1 MTFSAPERGRGELLS
16 FLFALF
22 FFVVIWL
29 SLLVVVN
36 AFFCWGSVLLGAAVM
51 AGLFLAER
59 RKRILL
65 AFLGALFALWLVAL
79 FVNFDAF
86 LTGLKIL
93 CNNLFEKSEAAQAY
107 RYEYFSVSVIRKLY
121 PRYIALAVSFL
132 SFPLALLFYGAGRE
146 RNGVALFSLVFLF
159 SFVCVAFG
167 VTAGGA
173 LFALQGVAA
182 FLYFLLPRLTGK
194 GKKALFAVVLVCLLL
209 AAIFALSAL
218 YRPSEAILAF
228 SERVRDLFDEKMGGA
243 LGGGL
248 SGGNGSLPSEG
259 GSSGEGSELATSV
272 RRLPILLIALAAV
285 ALLSLCFPFA
295 QGIKKICRRRGE
307 KKKFF
312 SPDAKIAIKA
322 YFSLSMERL
331 RALGVAYRNIGYRN
345 YRAEIAEKFGEAYAE
360 SYEKAS
366 RLYEKTLY
374 SDALAGEEERCAAKE
389 FYEKTIRLKKGGS
402 K

>member
-1 MTFSAPERGRGELLS
+1 MTFSALERGRGELLS

-51 AGLFLAER
+51 AGLHFAEKRKKLFLA
-59 RKRILL
+59 L
-65 AFLGALFALWLVAL
+65 LGALFALWLVAL

-107 RYEYFSVSVIRKLY
+107 RYEYFSVPVVRKLY
-121 PRYIALAVSFL
+121 PRYLAIALVFSVLPVS
-132 SFPLALLFYGAGRE
+132 LLFYGAGRE

-194 GKKALFAVVLVCLLL
+194 GKRALFAVVLVCLLL

-218 YRPSEAILAF
+218 YRPSEALTAF
-228 SERVRDLFDEKMGGA
+228 SERVRDLFDEKMGGT
-243 LGGGL
+243 LGGL

-272 RRLPILLIALAAV
+272 RRLPILLIALAVV

-312 SPDAKIAIKA
+312 SPDSKIAIKA

>member
-16 FLFALF
+16 FPFALF
-22 FFVVIWL
+22 FFVVTWL
-29 SLLVVVN
+29 SLLVVVD
-36 AFFCWGSVLLGAAVM
+36 AIVCWWSALLGAAVM
-51 AGLFLAER
+51 AGLYFAEK
-59 RKRILL
+59 RKKLFFSL
-65 AFLGALFALWLVAL
+65 LGALFALWLVAL
-79 FVNFDAF
+79 FMNFDAF
-86 LTGLKIL
+86 RTGLKIL

-107 RYEYFSVSVIRKLY
+107 RYEYFSVSVVRKLY
-121 PRYIALAVSFL
+121 PRYLAIALVFSVLPVS
-132 SFPLALLFYGAGRE
+132 LLFYGAGRE
-146 RNGVALFSLVFLF
+146 RNGVALFFLMLLF

-173 LFALQGVAA
+173 LIALQGVAA
-182 FLYFLLPRLTGK
+182 ILYFLLPRLTGK
-194 GKKALFAVVLVCLLL
+194 GKRVLFAVVLVCLLV

-218 YRPSEAILAF
+218 YRPSEALSAF
-228 SERVRDLFDEKMGGA
+228 SERVRDLFDEKMGGI
-243 LGGGL
+243 LGGL
-248 SGGNGSLPSEG
+248 SGGNGALPSEG

-272 RRLPILLIALAAV
+272 RRLPILLIAFAAV
-285 ALLSLCFPFA
+285 ALLSLCFPLA
-295 QGIKKICRRRGE
+295 HAIKKIVRRRGE

-312 SPDAKIAIKA
+312 SPDPKIAIKA

-374 SDALAGEEERCAAKE
+374 SDALAGEEERLAAKE